1 MIRLGLIAA
10 QASHLERLQNAFQ
23 ADPEFQITELTQ
35 PSTPD
40 VLVIDLADQPVRQPQ
55 FWITLHGFYP
65 TAALMGVLEAP
76 IDLAALQAALQA
88 GAQYLITW
96 IEPTDRWRAVARAA
110 FHRAGSLFQ
119 GELQEA
125 VWALMDDWAAHE
137 PGRIHI
143 GALELDLLRG
153 QAILAGQPL
162 KLSPLRFK
170 VLAYL
175 VQNAGRLISHEELLH
190 EVWQVSDGAYTQT
203 EQVQS
208 CLKRLGRKL
217 NSDRSVPT
225 YLVSQW
231 GQGHRLRTD
240 AEWRECALTMKQL
253 V

>member
-1 MIRLGLIAA
+1 MIRLGLIAT
-10 QASHLERLQNAFQ
+10 QVSHLEQLQNAFR
-23 ADPEFQITELTQ
+23 ADFEFQITELARE
-35 PSTPD
+35 STPD
-40 VLVIDLADQPVRQPQ
+40 VLVIDMADQPVRQPQ

-88 GAQYLITW
+88 GAQYLATW
-96 IEPTDRWRAVARAA
+96 TEPTNHWRAVARAA
-110 FHRAGSLFQ
+110 FRRAGSFFQ

-143 GALELDLLRG
+143 GALELDLLHG

-162 KLSPLRFK
+162 KLSPLRLK

-175 VQNAGRLISHEELLH
+175 AQNAGRVISHEELLH
-190 EVWQVSDGAYTQT
+190 EVWQVADGAYTQT

-208 CLKRLGRKL
+208 CLRRLGRQL
-217 NSDRSVPT
+217 NSNQSVPT

-231 GQGHRLRTD
+231 GQGHRLRID
-240 AEWRECALTMKQL
+240 AEWRERALAMKQL